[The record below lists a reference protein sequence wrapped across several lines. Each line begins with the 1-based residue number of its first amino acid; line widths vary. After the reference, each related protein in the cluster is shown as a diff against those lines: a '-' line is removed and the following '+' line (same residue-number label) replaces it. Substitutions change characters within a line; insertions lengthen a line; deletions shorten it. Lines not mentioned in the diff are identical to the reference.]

1 MNLLYILFPILRNLF
16 SIINEAEE
24 SKKETIY

>member
-24 SKKETIY
+24 SKKETIC